1 MKRLVVQFNA
11 PAAFCPGA
19 FADELGFESWEE
31 VETYAPGIM
40 NPGL

>member
-1 MKRLVVQFNA
+1 MKRLVVQFNAA

-31 VETYAPGIM
+31 VETSP
-40 NPGL
+40 PGL